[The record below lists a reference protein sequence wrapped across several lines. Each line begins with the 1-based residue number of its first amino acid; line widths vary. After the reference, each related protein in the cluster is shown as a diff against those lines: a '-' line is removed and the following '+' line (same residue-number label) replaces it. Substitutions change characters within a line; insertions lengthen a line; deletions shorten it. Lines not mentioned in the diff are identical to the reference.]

1 MMDASI
7 PLLLVRH
14 GQTEWSRSG
23 RYQGR
28 CDPPLI
34 DEGRAQAL
42 QIGIRA
48 RGQGIRSIL
57 SSPLRRARET
67 AEIIAATLGLD
78 APRVDPRL
86 IELAYGAWE
95 GLTQAEVRACWP
107 DQLRQWKR
115 APDTAALPG
124 GESLADLR
132 QRLHQFLQDPEWAA
146 RDDGGVLIVSHAG
159 PIRIAL
165 LEAAGMSLCMFRQI
179 TVATGSLH
187 TLTLRRRHGNISL
200 STQLPE
206 QEPCALQ

>member
-1 MMDASI
+1 MTDASI

-28 CDPPLI
+28 SDPPLI
-34 DEGRAQAL
+34 DEGHAQAL
-42 QIGIRA
+42 QIGICA

-57 SSPLRRARET
+57 TSPLRRARET
-67 AEIIAATLGLD
+67 AEIIAATLGLG

-132 QRLHQFLQDPEWAA
+132 QRLQQFLQDPEWTAH
-146 RDDGGVLIVSHAG
+146 DGGVLIVSHAG

-165 LEAAGMSLCMFRQI
+165 LEAAGMSLGMFRKI

-187 TLTLRRRHGNISL
+187 ALTLRRRYGNSNL
-200 STQLPE
+200 STPLTE
-206 QEPCALQ
+206 QQPCVLQ

>member
-1 MMDASI
+1 MTDASI

-34 DEGRAQAL
+34 GEGRAQAV
-42 QIGIRA
+42 QIGMRA
-48 RGQGIRSIL
+48 RGQGVRSIL

-67 AEIIAATLGLD
+67 AAIVAATLGLD

-132 QRLHQFLQDPEWAA
+132 QRLQQFLQDPEWAA
-146 RDDGGVLIVSHAG
+146 HDGGVLIVSHAG

-165 LEAAGMSLCMFRQI
+165 LEAAGMSLGMFRKI
-179 TVATGSLH
+179 PVATGSLH
-187 TLTLRRRHGNISL
+187 ALTLHRRHGNINL
-200 STQLPE
+200 STQLTE
-206 QEPCALQ
+206 QQPCALQ

>member
-1 MMDASI
+1 MTDSII
-7 PLLLVRH
+7 PLMLVRH

-34 DEGRAQAL
+34 DEGREQAV
-42 QIGIRA
+42 QIGMRA
-48 RGQGIRSIL
+48 RGQGLRSIL

-67 AEIIAATLGLD
+67 AEIVAATLGLD

-86 IELAYGAWE
+86 VELAYGAWE

-115 APDTAALPG
+115 SPDTASLPG
-124 GESLADLR
+124 GESLADVH
-132 QRLHQFLQDPEWAA
+132 QRLHQFLLDPMWAA
-146 RDDGGVLIVSHAG
+146 HDDGAVLIVSHAG

-187 TLTLRRRHGNISL
+187 ALTLRRRYGKISL

>member
-1 MMDASI
+1 MTDAII

-34 DEGRAQAL
+34 GEGRAQAV
-42 QIGIRA
+42 QIGICA
-48 RGQGIRSIL
+48 RGQGIGSIL
-57 SSPLRRARET
+57 TSPLRRARET
-67 AEIIAATLGLD
+67 AEIIAATLGLE

-124 GESLADLR
+124 GESLTDVR
-132 QRLHQFLQDPEWAA
+132 QRLHQFLQDPMWAA
-146 RDDGGVLIVSHAG
+146 HDGGGVLIVSHAG

-165 LEAAGMSLCMFRQI
+165 LEAAGMSLCMFRKI

-187 TLTLRRRHGNISL
+187 ALTLRRRYGNINL

-206 QEPCALQ
+206 QQPCVLQ

>member
-1 MMDASI
+1 MTDSII
-7 PLLLVRH
+7 PLMLVRH
-14 GQTEWSRSG
+14 GQTEWSRGG

-34 DEGRAQAL
+34 GEGRAQAV

-57 SSPLRRARET
+57 TSPLRRARET
-67 AEIIAATLGLD
+67 AEIVAATLGLE

-86 IELAYGAWE
+86 VELAYGAWE

-115 APDTAALPG
+115 APDAATLPG
-124 GESLADLR
+124 GESLADVR
-132 QRLHQFLQDPEWAA
+132 QRLHQFLQDPMWAA
-146 RDDGGVLIVSHAG
+146 HDGGGVLIVSHAG
-159 PIRIAL
+159 PIRVAL

-179 TVATGSLH
+179 SVTTGSLH
-187 TLTLRRRHGNISL
+187 ALTLRRRYGNINL

-206 QEPCALQ
+206 QQPCALQ

>member
-1 MMDASI
+1 MTDASI
-7 PLLLVRH
+7 PLLLARH

-34 DEGRAQAL
+34 GEGRAQAV
-42 QIGIRA
+42 QIGMRA
-48 RGQGIRSIL
+48 RGRGVRSIL

-67 AEIIAATLGLD
+67 AEIVAATLGLD
-78 APRVDPRL
+78 APRVDARL

-95 GLTQAEVRACWP
+95 GLTQAEVRARWP

-115 APDTAALPG
+115 VPDTAALPG

-132 QRLHQFLQDPEWAA
+132 QRLQQFLQDPEWTAH
-146 RDDGGVLIVSHAG
+146 DGSVLIVSHAG

-165 LEAAGMSLCMFRQI
+165 LEAAGMPLGMFRNI
-179 TVATGSLH
+179 PVATGSLH
-187 TLTLRRRHGNISL
+187 ALTLHRRHGNSSH
-200 STQLPE
+200 STQLEE
-206 QEPCALQ
+206 QKPCALQ

>member
-1 MMDASI
+1 MTDACI

-14 GQTEWSRSG
+14 GQTEWSRGG

-34 DEGRAQAL
+34 GEGRAQAV
-42 QIGIRA
+42 QSGMRA
-48 RGQGIRSIL
+48 RGLGVRSIL

-115 APDTAALPG
+115 APDAATLPG
-124 GESLADLR
+124 GESLADVR
-132 QRLHQFLQDPEWAA
+132 QRLHQFLRDPMWAA
-146 RDDGGVLIVSHAG
+146 PDGGGVLIVSHAG

-165 LEAAGMSLCMFRQI
+165 LEAAGMSLCMFRKI
-179 TVATGSLH
+179 SVATGSLH
-187 TLTLRRRHGNISL
+187 ALTLRRRYGNINL
-200 STQLPE
+200 STPFAE
-206 QEPCALQ
+206 QQPCVLQ